1 MATCAR
7 CGGYLSEHHTCHGRL
22 QAAANWGLDLVLGGV
37 LGAALG
43 LLVLGEAA
51 LRLTG
56 QSFEV
61 VGLAVGPFL
70 AFALLRA
77 LRRIF
82 SDNRSRF

>member
-7 CGGYLSEHHTCHGRL
+7 CGGYLGDHHTCHGRL
-22 QAAANWGLDLVLGGV
+22 AAAATWSLDLVLACA
-37 LGAALG
+37 LGSALG

-77 LRRIF
+77 LRRV
-82 SDNRSRF
+82 SHPGSPRF